1 MHRLRVGIGRPT
13 TQSQILS
20 YVLDDFKES
29 EMPLVTSTVDN
40 CVDILVNRYNLVT
53 TANELLREQKDDRT
67 KG

>member
-29 EMPLVTSTVDN
+29 EMPLVASTVDN
-40 CVDILVNRYNLVT
+40 CVAILVNRYNLIT
-53 TANELLREQKDDRT
+53 TAKELLREQKDDRT